1 MRQQALTKI
10 IGLSLVVMSM
20 AINPVWSQ
28 DTGELQTFYTT
39 LGGEIIFSWA
49 DASVNGEK
57 ANTIVRFS
65 PVFNLQSQLHW
76 DKSEKLGFFSG
87 LTVRNV
93 GFIFDDPTQVNVR
106 YKMRSYTLG
115 IPFAIKFG
123 DMDDRFFFAGYELEF
138 PFSYKEKKFVNEDK
152 EDKSTDWFSKRT
164 PAIYQSVFAGVQAP
178 YGIQLKFKYYLSN
191 FVDTD
196 YVAND
201 GNGNAIY
208 PYQNFDANVWY
219 ISLSWQFLRN
229 AEFIKKE

>member
-1 MRQQALTKI
+1 MKQTTLIKV
-10 IGLSLVVMSM
+10 IGLSLVVMTF

-28 DTGELQTFYTT
+28 DTTRLKTLYTT

-49 DASVNGEK
+49 DASVNGQD
-57 ANTIVRFS
+57 ANSILRFS

-76 DKSEKLGFFSG
+76 DMSEKLGFFSG

-115 IPFAIKFG
+115 IPFAVKFG
-123 DMDDRFFFAGYELEF
+123 NIKSRFFFAGYELEF
-138 PFSYKEKKFVNEDK
+138 PFNFKEKKFVNEDK
-152 EDKSTDWFSKRT
+152 EDKSSDWFSKRT

-178 YGIQLKFKYYLSN
+178 YGIQLKFKYYMTN
-191 FVDTD
+191 FVDKD

-201 GNGNAIY
+201 GNGNATY
-208 PYQNFDANVWY
+208 PYQNFKANVFY

-229 AEFIKKE
+229 AEFNK

>member
-1 MRQQALTKI
+1 MRQPTLIRI

-28 DTGELQTFYTT
+28 DTGELKTFYTT

-49 DASVNGEK
+49 DASVDGEK
-57 ANTIVRFS
+57 ANTIIRFS

-87 LTVRNV
+87 LTIRNV

-115 IPFAIKFG
+115 IPFAVKFG
-123 DMDDRFFFAGYELEF
+123 NMYGTFFFGGYELEF
-138 PFSYKEKKFVNEDK
+138 PFNFKEKKFVNEDK
-152 EDKSTDWFSKRT
+152 EDKSSDWFSKRT
-164 PAIYQSVFAGVQAP
+164 PGIYHSVFAGVQAP
-178 YGIQLKFKYYLSN
+178 YGIQLKFKYYMTN
-191 FVDTD
+191 FVDKD

-201 GNGNAIY
+201 GNGNATY
-208 PYQNFDANVWY
+208 PYQNFKANVFY

-229 AEFIKKE
+229 AEFNK